1 MNLLANDIIVRK
13 YHGTESV
20 WLSQRLIMEVC
31 GVSEEYLRFSRSK
44 YKEGVRKNLL
54 DATYYPD
61 TGKSWRWARPKGEF
75 YYCIDNIPNQAPTH
89 YRSLFGDTEA
99 LIKSWKDQTT
109 NTTLTQLETDLKA
122 YIEEHYKEY
131 LSYYNGIEE
140 VKRQSLAKSC
150 SIVAFMME
158 RKDTYPG
165 TKMKLYKDLSI
176 ILEKLKFQYIPK
188 NPLKLKEKVT
198 ILETTDHCITE
209 IIRLPRQGH
218 QGNLQYTDPVIFAWA
233 LHLRASGAN
242 YSNLHIIREIHKA
255 CDRTGRKKP
264 SIRWFGETIFEQP
277 LTKFLTAEKRFGSSK
292 KSNIYRSYIPFEDAL
307 NAGDCWQID
316 ATRVNIVAHE
326 TKDSEGNKIQK
337 HLMAVVVRD
346 VMSGDILGYN
356 LTYSENKTSFAK
368 ALQMAVKRAGYLP
381 YEIVTDK
388 FPGYNTPENKAL
400 IERLESLGVKLR
412 FTHLATDKASVERWF
427 GTFQSVVLMGSKYY
441 YGEGITSTR
450 ENAHRSPEYLESL
463 KRESKKA
470 GFDVEQA
477 VEECEN
483 LLEYWRNLK
492 YSEYSRKHKD
502 FHKTPKELHEES
514 EKINTIE
521 ISPLQ
526 KSMLFDRK
534 IETTIR
540 HSGQFHIEV
549 MGVKF
554 HYMINEKDYD
564 VISNYQNQRVVVSYD
579 MEDLSEVHL
588 WTKQGN
594 LLMSLCSVQEFKK
607 VVKYGPNAELGRI
620 SQAKARQRRIQEM
633 KEEQYNKIVSGIGEE
648 ALLMGIH
655 TNKAEANQ
663 YEDEHNGLGK
673 IIPLRKASGDDF
685 SEYTPDEFKPEELL
699 NSLNI

>member
-1 MNLLANDIIVRK
+1 MNLLATDIIVRK
-13 YHGTESV
+13 KNAVETV

-31 GVSEEYLRFSRSK
+31 GVSEEYLWKVRSK
-44 YKEGVRKNLL
+44 YKSSVKGTYLT
-54 DATYYPD
+54 ATYFPN
-61 TGKSWRWARPKGEF
+61 TGKAWRWAKVKNSF

-89 YRSLFGDTEA
+89 YRSLFGDTES
-99 LIKSWKDQTT
+99 LKKEWKTQTT
-109 NTTLTQLETDLKA
+109 NDNLAKLRKVFFS

-131 LSYYNGIEE
+131 LSYYNGLDE
-140 VKRQSLAKSC
+140 VKRKSLAKSC
-150 SIVAFMME
+150 SAVAFMME
-158 RKDTYPG
+158 NKDTYPG
-165 TKMKLYKDLSI
+165 TKMKLYNDLSV
-176 ILEKLKFQYIPK
+176 ILKENKIQYLPR
-188 NPLKLKEKVT
+188 NPLRLKEKVT
-198 ILETTDHCITE
+198 ILEETDHSITD
-209 IIRLPRQGH
+209 IIRLPREGH
-218 QGNLQYTDPVIFAWA
+218 KGALKYTDPVLFSWL
-233 LHLRASGAN
+233 LHLRANGGNFSQI
-242 YSNLHIIREIHKA
+242 HIIRELWKA

-264 SIRWFGETIFEQP
+264 SERWCKDFLKKPHIE
-277 LTKFLTAEKRFGSSK
+277 FLTAEKRFGSSK
-292 KSNIYRSYIPFEDAL
+292 KSNIYKSYIPFEDAL
-307 NAGDCWQID
+307 YAGDCWQID
-316 ATRVNIVAHE
+316 ATRVNIIAHE
-326 TKDSEGNKIQK
+326 TKDNEGNKIQK

-388 FPGYNTPENKAL
+388 FPGHNTPENKVL
-400 IERLESLGVKLR
+400 IERLESLGVRVR

-450 ENAHRSPEYLESL
+450 ESAHRSPEYLEKL

-470 GFDVEQA
+470 GFNVVEA
-477 VEECEN
+477 VEECES

-492 YSEYSRKHKD
+492 YSEYSRKHKE
-502 FHKTPKELHEES
+502 FHKTPKELHQES
-514 EKINTIE
+514 EKPHIIE
-521 ISPLQ
+521 IDKLQ

-540 HSGQFHIEV
+540 NSGQFHIEV

-554 HYMINEKDYD
+554 HYMISEKYYD

-588 WTKQGN
+588 WIKNGN
-594 LLMSLCSVQEFKK
+594 LLMLLCSVEEFKK

-633 KEEQYNKIVSGIGEE
+633 KEEQYNKIISGVGEE

-663 YEDEHNGLGK
+663 YEDEYNGLGK
-673 IIPLRKASGDDF
+673 LIPLRKASGDDF
-685 SEYTPDEFKPEELL
+685 GEYSPDEFKPEELL